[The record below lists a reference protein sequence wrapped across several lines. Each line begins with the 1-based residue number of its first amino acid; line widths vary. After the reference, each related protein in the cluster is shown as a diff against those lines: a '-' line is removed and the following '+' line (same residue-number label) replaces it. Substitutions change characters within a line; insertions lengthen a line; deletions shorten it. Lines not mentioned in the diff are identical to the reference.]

1 MNKIKGIHFYVNVL
15 NMMSIIKE
23 EQEKDEDLKRTIH
36 RLQTYFCGF
45 SKLLSIFGAT
55 LEKYTGARGHV
66 VFEVDE
72 DDIKDEITKVFK
84 TIVACFI
91 YNNEIFNTISKY
103 SQYNYTDFK
112 VHAGMDYGSFAWYE
126 IDEFKETEEQTTIGA
141 VANNSAKIQTYAGKN
156 MIYIMDRLYK
166 KLPLD
171 IKERFN
177 ELTEEEME
185 ELSGKI
191 KDSKIYK
198 VEYSEI
204 FDVDT
209 MEEIREEL
217 KTVETRVNDEANKL
231 KIGEISF
238 SGATKRINF
247 SKVSINNNKKFDGGV
262 LCADIRGFTKLFHKT
277 DGNLDDLSDVI
288 KEIYSIMGETTEE
301 DDGVKVQYQGD
312 RIVAIFHD
320 FQDST
325 DYRIRMLR
333 CAFNINEKIQELAQ
347 RFDIQEKLKQ
357 NNISVGIGCA
367 IGNIIAT
374 RLGSNG
380 NKDNIILSY
389 SSTTA
394 DKCED
399 RYADSNEVVICKTLH
414 DEIVAEVANS
424 SSNEYE
430 VLKEAFV
437 AIATTGYYTSS
448 LLLTEFVEKVRE
460 KEQAKASQK
469 AKELFKAGFIK
480 NSEGESVNVQT
491 RPWGTRYE

>member
-1 MNKIKGIHFYVNVL
+1 MNKIKGIHFYVNVI
-15 NMMSIIKE
+15 NMISIIKE

-45 SKLLSIFGAT
+45 SKVLSIFGAT

-72 DDIKDEITKVFK
+72 DDNEYEITNVFK

-91 YNNEIFNTISKY
+91 YNNEIFNGISKY

-112 VHAGMDYGSFAWYE
+112 IHAGMDYGSFTWYE

-166 KLPLD
+166 KLPLA
-171 IKERFN
+171 IKERFS
-177 ELTEEEME
+177 ELTDEEMD

-204 FDVDT
+204 FDSET

-217 KTVETRVNDEANKL
+217 NIVETRVNDEANKL

-247 SKVSINNNKKFDGGV
+247 SKLSINNNKKFDGGV

-288 KEIYSIMGETTEE
+288 REIYSIMSEATEE
-301 DDGVKVQYQGD
+301 YEGVKVQYQGD

-320 FQDST
+320 FKDSS

-333 CAFNINEKIQELAQ
+333 SAFNINEKIQELAK
-347 RFDIQEKLKQ
+347 RADIQEKLKQ
-357 NNISVGIGCA
+357 NNIAVGIGCA

-374 RLGSNG
+374 RLGING
-380 NKDNIILSY
+380 SKDNIILS
-389 SSTTA
+389 SASTAA

-399 RYADSNEVVICKTLH
+399 IYAERNEVVICKTLH
-414 DEIVAEVANS
+414 DEIVSAAANS
-424 SSNEYE
+424 GSNEYE
-430 VLKEAFV
+430 VLEETFL
-437 AIATTGYYTSS
+437 AIKTTGCYSS
-448 LLLTEFVEKVRE
+448 TLLLTEYEEKVRE
-460 KEQAKASQK
+460 KEQEKVSQK
-469 AKELFKAGFIK
+469 AKELFKAVSVK
-480 NSEGESVNVQT
+480 NSVGQSVNVQT
-491 RPWGTRYE
+491 RPWGMRYE